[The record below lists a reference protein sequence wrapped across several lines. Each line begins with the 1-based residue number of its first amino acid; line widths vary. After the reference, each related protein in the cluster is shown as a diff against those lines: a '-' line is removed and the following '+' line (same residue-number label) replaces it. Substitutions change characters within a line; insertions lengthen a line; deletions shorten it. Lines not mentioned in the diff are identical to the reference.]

1 MEKWISWLRIHE
13 ERLLIWAN
21 RRLSH
26 RMVFR
31 FIHNWMSIIT
41 HLGGATFTI
50 CFSLLL
56 AISAKGEVAVIGW
69 KCLTTLAISHIPVA
83 ILKRKF
89 RRLRPYQSLPGVN
102 IGLKPLEDPSFPSGH
117 TTAIFALIIPIVLN
131 ASLLPAFVVPPALI
145 VACSVAWS
153 RMYLGLHYPSDIV
166 AGGVIGTV
174 TAYAVEFFW
183 QGTSGV

>member
-1 MEKWISWLRIHE
+1 MKKWISRLRTHE

-26 RMVFR
+26 HMAFR
-31 FIHNWMSIIT
+31 FMHNWMNIIT

-50 CFSLLL
+50 SFSLLL
-56 AISAKGEVAVIGW
+56 AIAAKGEIAAIGW

-83 ILKRKF
+83 LLKHKF
-89 RRLRPYQSLPGVN
+89 RRLRPYQSLPDVN

-117 TTAIFALIIPIVLN
+117 TTAIFALIVPILLN
-131 ASLLPAFVVPPALI
+131 ASLLPFIVVPLALI
-145 VACSVAWS
+145 VALSVAWS
-153 RMYLGLHYPSDIV
+153 RMYLGLHYPSDIL
-166 AGGVIGTV
+166 AGGVIGTI

-183 QGTSGV
+183 HSSSGI